1 MVSPFVDRI
10 SVTQGPA
17 VFVGEKGFLR
27 DPKTEPVIPSRRVTL
42 TGVTGSQ
49 HDIDG

>member
-1 MVSPFVDRI
+1 
-10 SVTQGPA
+10 VTQGPA
-17 VFVGEKGFLR
+17 VFVGENGFLR

-42 TGVTGSQ
+42 TGVTWSQ